1 MKNFNLQEKRTHGEP
16 EFRFSIEEVFSNKE
30 NTVFSPLHFH
40 SEFEFCVVDDGNMTI
55 QLNDSYITLSKGE
68 GIFIN
73 SQALHSVL
81 SAEHSGGHLVILMF
95 DSALILSEKDI
106 VRDKY
111 ILPLINGEISVYE
124 KLNIEECAL
133 ILKAKEVYE
142 RKDFGYELEMK
153 CYALRLIT
161 KLLTLRQRVHGKTPG
176 KNVEIIKKAL
186 EYIHDNYQNNITL
199 SEMASHVFVSPEH
212 LCRVFSQLSDV
223 SPFQYLNRYRIIQST
238 AMLADRSISIA
249 KIATCVGFNSS
260 SYYNK
265 MFMRYMG
272 CTPSQYRSGL

>member
-1 MKNFNLQEKRTHGEP
+1 MNKFELQEKRTHGKP
-16 EFRFSIEEVFSNKE
+16 EFRFSIEEVFSDKE
-30 NTVFSPLHFH
+30 NTMFSPLHFH
-40 SEFEFCVVDDGNMTI
+40 SEFEFCVVDDGYMTI
-55 QLNDSYITLSKGE
+55 QVNENYVVLSKGD
-68 GIFIN
+68 GLFIN
-73 SQALHSVL
+73 SGTLHSVL
-81 SAEHSGGHLVILMF
+81 STQHASGHLTILMF
-95 DSALILSEKDI
+95 DAELILSDKDI
-106 VRDKY
+106 TRDKY
-111 ILPLINGEISVYE
+111 VLPLINGEISVCE
-124 KLNIEECAL
+124 KLSSEECAL
-133 ILKAKEVYE
+133 VLKAKAVYE

-161 KLLTLRQRVHGKTPG
+161 KLLTLRQRVHGKTPC

-249 KIATCVGFNSS
+249 KIAT
-260 SYYNK
+260 
-265 MFMRYMG
+265 
-272 CTPSQYRSGL
+272 

>member
-1 MKNFNLQEKRTHGEP
+1 MKNFELQEKRTHGKP
-16 EFRFSIEEVFSNKE
+16 EFRFSIEYVSSDKE

-40 SEFEFCVVDDGNMTI
+40 SEFEFCVVDEGNMTI
-55 QLNDSYITLSKGE
+55 QVNDEYITLSKGE
-68 GIFIN
+68 GLFIN
-73 SQALHSVL
+73 SGTLHSVL
-81 SAEHSGGHLVILMF
+81 SSMDSGGHLIILMF
-95 DSALILSEKDI
+95 DSELILSEKDI
-106 VRDKY
+106 TRDKY

-124 KLNIEECAL
+124 KLSREECAL
-133 ILKAKEVYE
+133 ILRAKADYE

-153 CYALRLIT
+153 CYSLRLIG
-161 KLLTLRQRVHGKTPG
+161 KLISLRQNTHSKAPG

-186 EYIHDNYQNNITL
+186 EFIHCNYQNNITL

-238 AMLADRSISIA
+238 RMLADRSVSIS
-249 KIATCVGFNSS
+249 KIASTVGFNSS

-265 MFMRYMG
+265 MFQRYMG
-272 CTPSQYRSGL
+272 CTPGQYRRSL

>member
-1 MKNFNLQEKRTHGEP
+1 MNKFELQEKRTHGKP
-16 EFRFSIEEVFSNKE
+16 EFRFSIEEVSSHKE

-40 SEFEFCVVDDGNMTI
+40 SEFEFCVVDEGNITI

-68 GIFIN
+68 GVFIN

-81 SAEHSGGHLVILMF
+81 SSENSGGHLLILMF
-95 DSALILSEKDI
+95 DSEFILSDKDI
-106 VRDKY
+106 TRDKY
-111 ILPLINGEISVYE
+111 ILPLINGEISVCE
-124 KLNIEECAL
+124 KLSSEECAL
-133 ILKAKEVYE
+133 VLKAKAAYE

-238 AMLADRSISIA
+238 SMLADRSLSIA
-249 KIATCVGFNSS
+249 KIATFVGFNSS

-265 MFMRYMG
+265 MFMRYLG